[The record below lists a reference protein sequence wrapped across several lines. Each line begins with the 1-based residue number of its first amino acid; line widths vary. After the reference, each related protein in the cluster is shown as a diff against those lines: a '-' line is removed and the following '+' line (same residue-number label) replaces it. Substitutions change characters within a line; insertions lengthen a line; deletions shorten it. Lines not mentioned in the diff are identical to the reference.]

1 MGDELREEAE
11 LVCLQSMGERVE
23 RLRSRLKELKKDSY
37 SVTGITEE
45 QQRNTANQADG
56 VSQEIHMTE
65 K

>member
-1 MGDELREEAE
+1 VE
-11 LVCLQSMGERVE
+11 LVCLQSMGERVK

-37 SVTGITEE
+37 SVAGTTEE
-45 QQRNTANQADG
+45 QQRQVADQADG